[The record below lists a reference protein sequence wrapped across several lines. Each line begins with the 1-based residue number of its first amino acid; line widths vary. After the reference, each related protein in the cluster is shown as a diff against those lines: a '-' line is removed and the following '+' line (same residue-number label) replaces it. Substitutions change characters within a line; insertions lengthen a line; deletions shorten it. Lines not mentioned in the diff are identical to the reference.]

1 MDDCGLLATKANIMK
16 PFQRHVNSFSA
27 IACILLAAVFWTA
40 GCATN
45 SNPIEGWM
53 FRPFPGFEMPPYG
66 HNTNHLDKA
75 ITDDCHTFIVQ
86 NKLYAAAITGFY
98 EDGTGQHAVQFEA
111 FPPNQNASWNYVLI
125 YDKYNK
131 RVKTIKYGRIRYQS

>member
-1 MDDCGLLATKANIMK
+1 MDNCGLLAVKTNIMK
-16 PFQRHVNSFSA
+16 LFHRHVKSFSVVV
-27 IACILLAAVFWTA
+27 CTLLAAVLWTA

-45 SNPIEGWM
+45 SNPIEGWT

-66 HNTNHLDKA
+66 HNTNHLNKA
-75 ITDDCHTFIVQ
+75 ITDDYQTFIAQ

-111 FPPNQNASWNYVLI
+111 FPPNQNASWQYVLV
-125 YDKYNK
+125 YDNKNK
-131 RVKTIKYGRIRYQS
+131 RIKAVKYGRIRYQS